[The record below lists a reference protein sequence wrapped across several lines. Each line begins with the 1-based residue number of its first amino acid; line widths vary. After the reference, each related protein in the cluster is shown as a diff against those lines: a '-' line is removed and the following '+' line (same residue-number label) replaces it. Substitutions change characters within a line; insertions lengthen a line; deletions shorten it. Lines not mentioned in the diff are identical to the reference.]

1 MKKVITMVGT
11 SLFENY
17 MEKHDD
23 TNFKLAY
30 HHFKGNKDKAKRV
43 KADELDNEED
53 RRKIIE
59 GVLNEKY
66 FKNNIN
72 ASAEIKSLIKL
83 KKQLKD
89 DFEIYLLYSDTALSR
104 LAAEILKEKLNLYE
118 ELQNC
123 NIIIKKIEGLQ
134 IWDKKEFEKGMANL
148 TNEIYNIA
156 QGYWGDIV
164 INITGGYKATIP
176 YLTILA
182 QINKCPI
189 YYIFEET
196 DALIEIPH
204 FTSVKI
210 EINKDLFEKY
220 WEIFEKIEHPKLLL
234 KNNVDDEFIKECG
247 IMIEET
253 KIDNQLYISLHP
265 LGEIFWKKYKEEYFI
280 FYAPEDVYKEIEK
293 QQNIKQILTQKFW
306 KNEQRKNK
314 TEIKNGHQ
322 VYDDG
327 NNPYRIFYF
336 EENNEIYIYK
346 TFKNHDEYERYLKMT
361 IDDNFKEKIKQQSR
375 IYKTEVQR

>member
-17 MEKHDD
+17 IEKHDN

-30 HHFKGNKDKAKRV
+30 DHFKGNKDKAKRV
-43 KADELDNEED
+43 KADELDNEEG

-196 DALIEIPH
+196 DDLIEIPH

-210 EINKDLFEKY
+210 EINKDLFGKY
-220 WEIFEKIEHPKLLL
+220 WKIFEKIEHPKLLL